1 MTSFNPYFIVKHIVC
16 NSFIFITVALISP
29 NTFGINCDGIY
40 QKRKKATF
48 LISDSLKN
56 DSANQI
62 IRKLLLENN
71 QIIREILSLQGEL
84 AELEEAIRLQEIYES
99 IQTQQT
105 INESTENLKRS
116 IKKRTY
122 FSLGIGLISSSLLF
136 IGDGD
141 GNSNDNIRYGGA
153 ILSLSIPII
162 TIISMKRQLNTL
174 VPNVEIDYSMLQSGT
189 YPHNQASRDYFRNYV
204 KAELFALKDG
214 LQGLG
219 KINVTSLN
227 KLNTDNDLSY
237 LPMVADS
244 TNSIIR
250 DLENYYVFQIRK
262 FNNVIRNDYITAPLG
277 GVSTEKLQQIT
288 RVIQDK
294 LEYLEQQK
302 PTLSSNQRYIDQ
314 LFKNNTEGSK

>member
-1 MTSFNPYFIVKHIVC
+1 MTSFNPYFIVKHTIC
-16 NSFIFITVALISP
+16 NAFIFITVALISP
-29 NTFGINCDGIY
+29 DIFGINCDSIY
-40 QKRKKATF
+40 PKRKKVTF

-71 QIIREILSLQGEL
+71 QIIRETLSLQGDL

-136 IGDGD
+136 IGD

-189 YPHNQASRDYFRNYV
+189 YPHNQASRDFFRNYV

-214 LQGLG
+214 LQRLA

-227 KLNTDNDLSY
+227 KLNNDNDPGY
-237 LPMVADS
+237 LIEVSDN
-244 TNSIIR
+244 TNRIIR
-250 DLENYYVFQIRK
+250 DLENYYVFQIQK
-262 FNNVIRNDYITAPLG
+262 FNNIVMNDYITAPLN
-277 GVSTEKLQQIT
+277 GVSGEKLQQMT

-294 LEYLEQQK
+294 LENLQQQK
-302 PTLSSNQRYIDQ
+302 PTLLSNQKHINQ
-314 LFKNNTEGSK
+314 LLENNTEGPK